1 MDRTKRETVLD
12 VKWAALN
19 QPGGENKSCTE
30 AVLGVASLW
39 TLRNC
44 CCRQFEAVHFFL
56 RSDPKSN
63 AKATRPGAK
72 PVCGLGTKLCSP
84 LAVRIAVVLPEY
96 TGATLFSKCGN
107 KIFAL
112 WKIQLKFTLIFNRL
126 MIQSPIHACT
136 WAVRV
141 LRFLNNRH
149 HTSGCAHHNS
159 AKTTWANTVT
169 RTHRPNKCLVMP
181 MWKGILL
188 QIHAG
193 SCTTTFKRPSDRLEI
208 LYMTKTQWQQSNKK
222 NWFGK
227 TSCFY
232 KCLNIKSLVV
242 LLLMLHNALFEH
254 ICRTTARGGKSMC
267 MSCC

>member
-1 MDRTKRETVLD
+1 MDRTKWETVLD

-56 RSDPKSN
+56 RFDPKSN

-96 TGATLFSKCGN
+96 TGATL
-107 KIFAL
+107 
-112 WKIQLKFTLIFNRL
+112 Q
-126 MIQSPIHACT
+126 H
-136 WAVRV
+136 
-141 LRFLNNRH
+141 FL
-149 HTSGCAHHNS
+149 
-159 AKTTWANTVT
+159 T

-181 MWKGILL
+181 MWKGSYCKFM
-188 QIHAG
+188 QVHAQLHLRG
-193 SCTTTFKRPSDRLEI
+193 LAIDWKYCIWPKLNDNNQTKRTD
-208 LYMTKTQWQQSNKK
+208 
-222 NWFGK
+222 
-227 TSCFY
+227 
-232 KCLNIKSLVV
+232 LVKHLAFTNV
-242 LLLMLHNALFEH
+242 L
-254 ICRTTARGGKSMC
+254 T
-267 MSCC
+267 